1 MNNQIEISFGEIGRT
16 ITGKTPSSDDP
27 EDFGEGYP
35 FVTPTDSLD
44 SKYVLHTARQ
54 LSDEGLRKLK
64 SKALPP
70 DSVLVSCIGSAMGKV
85 VMNSTTCITNQQL
98 NSIVVDT
105 GRFCPHYVYYALR
118 NSYKLLRN
126 AASGSTP
133 LPMLNKTDFEKL
145 KIRVF
150 KDKAH
155 QRKIAAVLS
164 ALDAKIALN
173 HRINSEL
180 EEMAKMLYDY
190 WFAQYDFPLSA
201 AQAAALGKPRLAGKP
216 YRSSGGPMV
225 HHPQLKRE
233 IPKGWSAGSLN
244 CLGEIVGGSTPSTK
258 EDHFFSSQGTPWITP
273 KDHSRNAGNKFITRG
288 ETGVSD
294 AGIKGA
300 SLTLLPAGTVL
311 MSSRAPIGYIAIAR
325 NPVTTNQGFKSFVP
339 SKGYSTEFIYY
350 TLNHQMKTI
359 EQNASGSTFKEVS
372 GGTLKAIQTQ
382 LPEPSV
388 LFEFSELMKPI
399 FSQQNTLERQNQELT
414 ALRDWLLPMLM
425 NGQVRVG

>member
-1 MNNQIEISFGEIGRT
+1 MNNQIEITFGETGRA

-54 LSDEGLRKLK
+54 LSEEGLRKLK

-70 DSVLVSCIGSAMGKV
+70 NSILVSCIGSAMGKV
-85 VMNSTTCITNQQL
+85 VMNSTTCITNQQF

-105 GRFCPHYVYYALR
+105 ARFCPHYVYYALR

-126 AASGSTP
+126 AASGSTA

-180 EEMAKMLYDY
+180 EGMAKLLYDY
-190 WFAQYDFPLSA
+190 WFVQYDFPLSA

-216 YRSSGGPMV
+216 YRTSGGPMV
-225 HHPQLKRE
+225 YHDQLKRE
-233 IPKGWSAGSLN
+233 IPKGWQVGDLSELCHLN
-244 CLGEIVGGSTPSTK
+244 HRTWPNKDHPAQVTYLDLANAKNGEILSVQNFAWDEAPSRARRILTPGDTIFGTVRPGNRSFALVPKSEETLTGSTG
-258 EDHFFSSQGTPWITP
+258 FAVLTP
-273 KDHSRNAGNKFITRG
+273 KSPIYREFNYL
-288 ETGVSD
+288 
-294 AGIKGA
+294 
-300 SLTLLPAGTVL
+300 SLTSESNIIRLTTV
-311 MSSRAPIGYIAIAR
+311 
-325 NPVTTNQGFKSFVP
+325 
-339 SKGYSTEFIYY
+339 
-350 TLNHQMKTI
+350 
-359 EQNASGSTFKEVS
+359 ASGAAYPAVNPEVVAAQ
-372 GGTLKAIQTQ
+372 TIALPDTDLIQQFHQTTASFFD
-382 LPEPSV
+382 L
-388 LFEFSELMKPI
+388 I
-399 FSQQNTLERQNQELT
+399 ERHRAQNQELT
-414 ALRDWLLPMLM
+414 TLRDWLLPMLM